1 MYNYMVK
8 FLLCKNVHVVG
19 SRDSLLIKLF
29 HIVCVDDV
37 DDTEIPGNWANFV
50 WELRN
55 IFVHYVRIHVDD
67 IVSIS

>member
-1 MYNYMVK
+1 MVK

-19 SRDSLLIKLF
+19 SRDSLWIKLF
-29 HIVCVDDV
+29 DTVRVDDV
-37 DDTEIPGNWANFV
+37 DDTYILGNWANFV
-50 WELRN
+50 WEFKN